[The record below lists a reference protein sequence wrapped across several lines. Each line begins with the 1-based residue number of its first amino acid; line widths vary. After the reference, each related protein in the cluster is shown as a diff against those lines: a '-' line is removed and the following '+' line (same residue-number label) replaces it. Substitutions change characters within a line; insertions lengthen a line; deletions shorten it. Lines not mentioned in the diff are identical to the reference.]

1 MEIGIGFNEADREHR
16 LSDLPGVGN
25 SSFTEVIPILVHF
38 KPADIKLLEFEAEP
52 DGSISNGETLLRL
65 AASMSSHLTCKN
77 DKEHMAVINY
87 IIVL

>member
-1 MEIGIGFNEADREHR
+1 M
-16 LSDLPGVGN
+16 GN

-38 KPADIKLLEFEAEP
+38 KPADIKLMEFEAEP

-77 DKEHMAVINY
+77 DKEHIAELNY
-87 IIVL
+87 IVL